1 MIQLEK
7 IVINFK
13 YYSDTAS
20 ITIDCGNDSSKSMLI
35 RETSTSN
42 IIKISNI
49 TDGISKSK
57 AEKYLG
63 GLILDL
69 IDNTAHICDR
79 INKSN
84 VVMLNIRFN

>member
-7 IVINFK
+7 IVIDFN

-20 ITIDCGNDSSKSMLI
+20 ITIDCGNDSSKSMII
-35 RETSTSN
+35 RATATRN
-42 IIKISNI
+42 MIKISNI

-57 AEKYLG
+57 AQKYLW
-63 GLILDL
+63 GLVLDL
-69 IDNTAHICDR
+69 NDNTAHISDR
-79 INKSN
+79 INKSS